1 MKTTEGVD
9 FFLGG
14 ITALAAKTKLEAYL
28 AERYAFEAKQ
38 GRESLNLEALETA
51 LCKIKRN
58 ADELLHIFNRL
69 VVAKWE
75 EEHKEGEEDEE
86 ELWLCHRD

>member
-9 FFLGG
+9 FFLGK

-69 VVAKWE
+69 VVAKLDEEQE
-75 EEHKEGEEDEE
+75 EEKENGED
-86 ELWLCHRD
+86 

>member
-58 ADELLHIFNRL
+58 ADELLNLFSRL
-69 VVAKWE
+69 KAAKWDE
-75 EEHKEGEEDEE
+75 EQEKEKRNEEDK
-86 ELWLCHRD
+86 RR

>member
-1 MKTTEGVD
+1 MAKTEFVD
-9 FFLGG
+9 FYLEK
-14 ITALAAKTKLEAYL
+14 ITTLAIETQIETNL
-28 AERYAFEAKQ
+28 AERYAFEARQ

-69 VVAKWE
+69 VVAKWDEEQE
-75 EEHKEGEEDEE
+75 EEKANGED
-86 ELWLCHRD
+86 

>member
-1 MKTTEGVD
+1 MTKTEGVD
-9 FFLGG
+9 FFLEK
-14 ITALAAKTKLEAYL
+14 ITTLALETELDTEL
-28 AERYAFEAKQ
+28 AGRYAFEAKQ

-69 VVAKWE
+69 VVAKWDEEQE
-75 EEHKEGEEDEE
+75 EEKENGED
-86 ELWLCHRD
+86 

>member
-9 FFLGG
+9 FFLGE
-14 ITALAAKTKLEAYL
+14 ITALATKTKLEAYL

-69 VVAKWE
+69 VVAKWDEEQE
-75 EEHKEGEEDEE
+75 EEKENGED
-86 ELWLCHRD
+86 

>member
-9 FFLGG
+9 FFLGE

-69 VVAKWE
+69 VVAKWDEEQE
-75 EEHKEGEEDEE
+75 EEKGNGED
-86 ELWLCHRD
+86 

>member
-9 FFLGG
+9 FFLGK

-28 AERYAFEAKQ
+28 AERYAFEARQ

-69 VVAKWE
+69 VVAKW
-75 EEHKEGEEDEE
+75 DEE
-86 ELWLCHRD
+86 QEEKKENED